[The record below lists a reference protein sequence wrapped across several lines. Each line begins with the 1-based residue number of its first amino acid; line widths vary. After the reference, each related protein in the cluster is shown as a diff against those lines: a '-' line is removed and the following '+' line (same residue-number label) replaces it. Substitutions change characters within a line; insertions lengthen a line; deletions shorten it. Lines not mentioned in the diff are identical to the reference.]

1 MTRLCG
7 GAFLTLLSAVKREN
21 AKATVCFLSR
31 NYTLT
36 DKGIMTALLRLMRPD
51 YEIPNADTFRVTVSA
66 FKACKKSYGPG
77 IPLNDKAYTLSYHDR
92 LLHDHQK
99 VSAEMQG
106 FVLSFLRAEEP
117 EQMAWLG
124 NALMEAIRLDDQTA
138 AWEFFMDGG
147 NAPINKGELLSR
159 SEISLP
165 ALLACVWD
173 CIGRYVADNTVGK
186 STIEAWAVPK
196 ETPNHP
202 GTVRS
207 DLGESVKGQYC
218 FTTET
223 LPETHPDPVQT
234 PAGNGSLHQGQQPAQ
249 PWVPQGSMQ
258 FINQG
263 GMMFCP
269 GSQVHNINY
278 FGSGS
283 TGVSSLFEFQR
294 LRKDYYSLIVL
305 PGDVYSEPSISIN
318 VSCMF
323 TEGMEKAEIK
333 RFRKFDQEIQ
343 DILLSSPVIFA
354 SVNENWNEVTPGCM
368 AVLGKII
375 DMKIQ
380 MHTLRMHWKP
390 YCPIPQELLAK
401 NCPDFGIYYCNLST
415 ELDEAH
421 WSVKPVPLVEKLMGF
436 GINPYQLIR

>member
-7 GAFLTLLSAVKREN
+7 GTFLTLLSAVKREN
-21 AKATVCFLSR
+21 SKAAICFQGR

-36 DKGIMTALLRLMRPD
+36 DKGIMTALLRMMRPD
-51 YEIPNADTFRVTVSA
+51 YEIQNADTFRVTVSA
-66 FKACKKSYGPG
+66 FKACRKSYGLG
-77 IPLNDKAYTLSYHDR
+77 IPLNDKAYTLAYHDR

-99 VSAEMQG
+99 AAEEMRG
-106 FVLSFLRAEEP
+106 FLFSFLRAGEP
-117 EQMAWLG
+117 EQLAWLG
-124 NALMEAIRLDDQTA
+124 NALMETIRMDDQTA

-147 NAPINKGELLSR
+147 NAPIGKSELLSR
-159 SEISLP
+159 PEISLP

-186 STIEAWAVPK
+186 PTIEAWAVPK

-202 GTVRS
+202 GMVRG
-207 DLGESVKGQYC
+207 DLGESVKGQYR
-218 FTTET
+218 FTMDE
-223 LPETHPDPVQT
+223 LPE
-234 PAGNGSLHQGQQPAQ
+234 AQ
-249 PWVPQGSMQ
+249 PEPVPMKAIGGGPLPQPCVPQGSMQ

-269 GSQVHNINY
+269 GSHVHNINY
-278 FGSGS
+278 FGAGN

-294 LRKDYYSLIVL
+294 LRKDYYSLIVM
-305 PGDVYSEPSISIN
+305 PGDVYAEQSIAISI
-318 VSCMF
+318 SCMF

-333 RFRKFDQEIQ
+333 RFMRFDEDVQE
-343 DILLSSPVIFA
+343 ILLSSPVIFA
-354 SVNENWNEVTPGCM
+354 SVNENWNEVAPGCM
-368 AVLGKII
+368 AILGRII
-375 DMKIQ
+375 DMKVQ
-380 MHTLRMHWKP
+380 AHTLRMHWKP

-421 WSVKPVPLVEKLMGF
+421 WSVKPVPLVERLMKF